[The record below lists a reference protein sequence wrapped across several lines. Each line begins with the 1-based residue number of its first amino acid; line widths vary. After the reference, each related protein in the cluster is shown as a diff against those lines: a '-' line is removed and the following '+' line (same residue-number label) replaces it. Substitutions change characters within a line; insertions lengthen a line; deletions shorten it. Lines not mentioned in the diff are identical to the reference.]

1 MGEITER
8 FDSNRKAV
16 AATKRIKGDIP
27 YYGAV
32 GVQGYIDG
40 YTHDGE
46 YLLIAEDGASSML
59 DYPVRVTSGKIWVNN
74 HAHVLAGLSNV
85 ADNKYLRNKLMT
97 IDMTPYIT
105 GGSRHK
111 LTAGDLDTIKIQLPT
126 LPEQQKIGQLFK
138 HLDARISN
146 EQSKIEQ
153 LKAQKQGLLQKMIS

>member
-1 MGEITER
+1 MINCG
-8 FDSNRKAV
+8 F
-16 AATKRIKGDIP
+16 
-27 YYGAV
+27 
-32 GVQGYIDG
+32 
-40 YTHDGE
+40 THDGK

-59 DYPVRVTSGKIWVNN
+59 GYPVRVTSGKIWVNN
-74 HAHVLAGLSNV
+74 HAHVLAALNTV
-85 ADNKYLRNKLMT
+85 ADNKYLRYKLLT

-111 LTAGDLDTIKIQLPT
+111 LTTGDLATINIQLPT

-153 LKAQKQGLLQKMIS
+153 LKAQKQGLL